1 MNRHNFIGVTILVSV
16 LALNPLLAVEFQNN
30 IQTRLNPA
38 KKLSNSM
45 ASILHKRGL
54 DENAA
59 EEIAAA
65 LVGDD
70 EEHLLVQ
77 MVENLASVLPHD
89 EIMEHLSTMALYRKE
104 IQLDSYDYLVSMA
117 SKIRKSALNKR
128 MLNHLHAI
136 AKLNS
141 QLIG

>member
-30 IQTRLNPA
+30 IQTRFNSA
-38 KKLSNSM
+38 KKLSNSI

-54 DENAA
+54 DEDAA

-65 LVGDD
+65 SVGND
-70 EEHLLVQ
+70 EEHLTQ
-77 MVENLASVLPHD
+77 MVENLSSVLPHD
-89 EIMEHLSTMALYRKE
+89 EIMEHLSTMALHRKE

-117 SKIRKSALNKR
+117 SKIKKTSLDKN
-128 MLNHLHAI
+128 MLNHLHVI

-141 QLIG
+141 KLIG